1 MNMIFVFRETVVD
14 CILEKFAGP
23 AGEGLFSPS
32 VQLTLYDTE
41 KLVLGKIN
49 QVSWKMDIIL
59 SCYCFTWLE

>member
-1 MNMIFVFRETVVD
+1 MIFVCRETVVD

-41 KLVLGKIN
+41 KLVLGKIKQVN
-49 QVSWKMDIIL
+49 QMNIV
-59 SCYCFTWLE
+59 